1 MYVWDIEERSTMKII
16 YFVGTAGSGKSTLV
30 STYRS
35 WLLERGIDVAV
46 LNLDPGADTLPYEAD
61 VDIREWVSM
70 NEVMDEYALGPN
82 GAQVVAADLMALN
95 VKKLVEAVDGM
106 RSTFLLVDT
115 PGQLEL
121 FAFRESSNVIMEA
134 LGKERSMTAY
144 LLDPMLCRSP
154 NGFIS
159 SLVLS
164 SLVQFRLGVP
174 MINILT
180 KTDTVDRDT
189 VERMVLWHSDEYAL
203 YSDLSDESAD
213 PSTVVGQELYKAVE
227 GLGMFGDVLAA
238 SSETGEGM
246 EGIYAAAGQTFFGGD
261 DPDTDSD

>member
-1 MYVWDIEERSTMKII
+1 MKII

-30 STYRS
+30 SAYRS
-35 WLLERGIDVAV
+35 WLAERGIDVAV
-46 LNLDPGADTLPYEAD
+46 LNLDPGADALPYDAD
-61 VDIREWVSM
+61 VDIREWVSLAD
-70 NEVMDEYALGPN
+70 VMDEYGLGPN

-95 VKKLVEAVDGM
+95 IGKLAAEVDAM
-106 RSTFLLVDT
+106 KSKILLVDT

-164 SLVQFRLGVP
+164 SLVQFRLRVP
-174 MINILT
+174 TINVLT
-180 KTDTVDRDT
+180 KADTVDEAVID
-189 VERMVLWHSDEYAL
+189 RMVLWHTDDYAL
-203 YSDLSDESAD
+203 YSDLMDESTD
-213 PSTVVGQELYKAVE
+213 PSTVVGQELYKAME
-227 GLGMFGDVLAA
+227 GLGVFGDVLTV
-238 SSETGEGM
+238 SSKTLEGM
-246 EGIYAAAGQTFFGGD
+246 DGVQASAERVFFGGD
-261 DPDTDSD
+261 DPDHDMN